1 MTERMNLSQ
10 YRAEIARSSVS
21 PSGRVVA
28 VARKRSEPQD
38 VAARAPAATKSAATS
53 AKDAMYALGR
63 LKTGEMNGTES
74 AYAALL
80 ESRKAAGEIV
90 WYAFESITFKL
101 ADDTRYTPDFAVMLA
116 SGRLQAHE
124 VKGHWQDDAKVKIKV
139 AAALFP
145 VEFIA
150 MKRVPK
156 KLGGGWAAEEF

>member
-10 YRAEIARSSVS
+10 YRAEIAQSSVS

-28 VARKRSEPQD
+28 VARNRPELHDAFARAAGAVS
-38 VAARAPAATKSAATS
+38 VAAVS

-63 LKTGEMNGTES
+63 LKPGVMNGTES

-80 ESRKAAGEIV
+80 ESRKAAGEV
-90 WYAFESITFKL
+90 AWYAFEAITFKL
-101 ADDTRYTPDFAVMLA
+101 ADDTRYTPDFVVMLV

-124 VKGHWQDDAKVKIKV
+124 VKGHWVDDAKVKIKV